1 MHYLDSMKKKQSED
15 LVCFQLSRISVTIF
29 FKILNCYKILP
40 FLTACLIQAW
50 KVCCS
55 ADKHGF
61 FIRHF
66 FFYFHEYFVMQ
77 KMNLSSF
84 YIKHRSV
91 AKYIKHRSVAKTFSM
106 KLI

>member
-1 MHYLDSMKKKQSED
+1 MHYLDSMKKKQSEN
-15 LVCFQLSRISVTIF
+15 LVCYQLSLISVTIF
-29 FKILNCYKILP
+29 FKILNCYKTLP

-61 FIRHF
+61 LYVISFLLFLISMS
-66 FFYFHEYFVMQ
+66 FVMQ
-77 KMNLSSF
+77 KMNFSSF
-84 YIKHRSV
+84 
-91 AKYIKHRSVAKTFSM
+91 YIKHRSVAKTFSM

>member
-15 LVCFQLSRISVTIF
+15 LICFQLSLISVTVFF
-29 FKILNCYKILP
+29 FKILNCYIILP

-66 FFYFHEYFVMQ
+66 I
-77 KMNLSSF
+77 SSF
-84 YIKHRSV
+84 LTSMSV
-91 AKYIKHRSVAKTFSM
+91 
-106 KLI
+106 L

>member
-15 LVCFQLSRISVTIF
+15 LV
-29 FKILNCYKILP
+29 
-40 FLTACLIQAW
+40 LTACLIQAG

-66 FFYFHEYFVMQ
+66 ISSFFFYFHECFVIQ

-84 YIKHRSV
+84 YIK
-91 AKYIKHRSVAKTFSM
+91 YRSVAKTFSM

>member
-15 LVCFQLSRISVTIF
+15 LVCFQLSLISVTIF

-50 KVCCS
+50 ENCCS

-61 FIRHF
+61 LIRHF
-66 FFYFHEYFVMQ
+66 ISSYFDFHECFVMQ

-84 YIKHRSV
+84 H
-91 AKYIKHRSVAKTFSM
+91 IKHRSVAKTFSM